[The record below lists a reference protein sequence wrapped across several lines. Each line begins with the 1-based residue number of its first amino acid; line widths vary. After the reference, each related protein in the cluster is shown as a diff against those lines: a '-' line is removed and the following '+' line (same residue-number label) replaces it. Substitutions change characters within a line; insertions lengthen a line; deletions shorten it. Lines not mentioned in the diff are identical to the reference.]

1 MCELMYRML
10 DWRVYVC
17 YRVYWKWMIWQ
28 NLVWCD
34 ILYSRQILLR
44 TTVLNGQKYQ
54 HRKRQPFFAHN
65 LHSSINTHT
74 LAHKIVVNRHFFLK
88 SKLNIQMI
96 IWNGEFEADW
106 STCGLHQFRYCSF
119 FSMVSPTATNFL
131 AAMWTSL
138 DILSLN
144 LCAHQVNVKALRPE
158 NHVNKNNW

>member
-1 MCELMYRML
+1 MRHTRPFCVILSVTRMCELMYRML

-65 LHSSINTHT
+65 LHSSLNTRSLT
-74 LAHKIVVNRHFFLK
+74 KLWWIVTFFLK

-119 FSMVSPTATNFL
+119 FFLWSPQQQQIFL
-131 AAMWTSL
+131 L
-138 DILSLN
+138 
-144 LCAHQVNVKALRPE
+144 LCEHLLIFC
-158 NHVNKNNW
+158 H

>member
-1 MCELMYRML
+1 MRHTRPFCVILSVTRMCELMYRML

-74 LAHKIVVNRHFFLK
+74 HARSQNCGESSLFFKKQTEHPNDYLKWRVWGWLEHVWPPPISILQFFFL
-88 SKLNIQMI
+88 
-96 IWNGEFEADW
+96 W
-106 STCGLHQFRYCSF
+106 SPQQQQI
-119 FSMVSPTATNFL
+119 FL
-131 AAMWTSL
+131 L
-138 DILSLN
+138 
-144 LCAHQVNVKALRPE
+144 LCEHLLIFC
-158 NHVNKNNW
+158 H